1 MASIGVDGAVVGA
14 SGAGE
19 GLACIVVEARE
30 GVCGMVGF
38 GVIPVPAV
46 VGVG

>member
-1 MASIGVDGAVVGA
+1 MASVGIDGAGVGA
-14 SGAGE
+14 PRAGE
-19 GLACIVVEARE
+19 GLACVIVEAGE